1 MKGVYRV
8 PLTGGLS
15 VNKGKNKS
23 RSSSNSHCI
32 VVCPLQEEYYS
43 KLRKEGSTSRPADH
57 VIPHYNRGVDHVTY
71 FLADKA

>member
-8 PLTGGLS
+8 PLTSGLF

-23 RSSSNSHCI
+23 RSLSNSHCI

-43 KLRKEGSTSRPADH
+43 KSRKEGSTSRPADH
-57 VIPHYNRGVDHVTY
+57 VIPHYNTIINI
-71 FLADKA
+71 

>member
-32 VVCPLQEEYYS
+32 AVCPLQEEHYS
-43 KLRKEGSTSRPADH
+43 KSRKEGSTSRPADY
-57 VIPHYNRGVDHVTY
+57 VIPHYINKGY
-71 FLADKA
+71 